1 MLSNKNFCNFYKHD
15 SFVLISFHAVMSMKY
30 GFTPT
35 EAAKLAIKTIIPH
48 YSNFS
53 GAVIV
58 IDKYGHYGA
67 ACHGFDKFPYSIAN
81 SEYDKVSVLYINCT
95 QS

>member
-1 MLSNKNFCNFYKHD
+1 
-15 SFVLISFHAVMSMKY
+15 MKY
-30 GFTPT
+30 GYNPKN
-35 EAAKLAIKTIIPH
+35 AAELAIQTIVQY

-53 GAVIV
+53 GAIIV

-81 SEYDKVSVLYINCT
+81 SEHFAVSILYINCT
-95 QS
+95 KS